1 MKQEVKIAR
10 LVNKNDSKFGIDI
23 KLYYRKGGYNHW
35 RDDVDRRGYVLSIVP
50 TEHDGYFVKTRAF
63 SGLNIVIEEAKRF
76 SEKKLLELANS
87 LNLNDHIY
95 LIKQIADNEGYE
107 IDFSVIEQGA

>member
-1 MKQEVKIAR
+1 MKQEVRITR
-10 LVNKNDSKFGIDI
+10 IENKDDSRFGIDI
-23 KLYYRKGGYNHW
+23 SLYYRKGGYNHW

-63 SGLNIVIEEAKRF
+63 SGVNIFLEEVKRF

-87 LNLNDHIY
+87 LNLNDHIH
-95 LIKQIADNEGYE
+95 LIKQIADNEGYD
-107 IDFSVIEQGA
+107 IDLSSMEQGA